1 MGARSDVSGNGPSDK
16 RNGIPAQTG
25 EITMR
30 SKAQFVIS
38 CHADTGFQ
46 SHRCARQDGGKVYY
60 GHLDN
65 FAGVR
70 AVMDA
75 YFSGGLDQ
83 EGVRIELT
91 YGEETDFGGAKAV
104 RKTLSPE
111 DTVVVVD
118 VTGARTR
125 ADITIEKCA
134 DPETMRFVL
143 KALAGMRVKVHAG
156 CPDPVSDSDET
167 DVYRGHCRRV
177 FFLGIPCSGGDY
189 NAGRVRCRRKSLAAA
204 GRALTRL
211 ARAHR
216 REEGTASR
224 RETAGKGGSGPGSAR
239 IAVRGAGRKGSIRAG
254 SVKR

>member
-1 MGARSDVSGNGPSDK
+1 MVGVSGPGSGKK
-16 RNGIPAQTG
+16 RNGIPAHSG
-25 EITMR
+25 ETTMR

-38 CHADTGFQ
+38 CHADTGFR
-46 SHRCARQDGGKVYY
+46 SHRCGREDGGKIYY
-60 GHLDN
+60 GHMDN

-134 DPETMRFVL
+134 DPETMRFVR
-143 KALAGMRVKVHAG
+143 KALAGMRVEVHAG

-167 DVYRGHCRRV
+167 DVYRGRCRRV

-189 NAGRVRCRRKSLAAA
+189 NAGRVRCRRNSLAAA

-216 REEGTASR
+216 REEDVTASR
-224 RETAGKGGSGPGSAR
+224 RASPGKGRSDSGP
-239 IAVRGAGRKGSIRAG
+239 VRGAVRRAGRTGRVRAG
-254 SVKR
+254 SGQG